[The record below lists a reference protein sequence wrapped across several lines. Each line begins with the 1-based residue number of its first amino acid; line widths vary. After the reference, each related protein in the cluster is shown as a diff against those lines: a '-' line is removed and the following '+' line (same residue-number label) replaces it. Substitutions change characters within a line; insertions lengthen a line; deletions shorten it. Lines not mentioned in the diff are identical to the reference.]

1 MKIILRTINGDV
13 KVVYDSEVKPA
24 EGENITVGEGEAT
37 AIYKVLGVVH
47 NVSSKPIFRGLE
59 LIVNKIQ

>member
-24 EGENITVGEGEAT
+24 EGENITVGEGEQT
-37 AIYKVLGVVH
+37 AIYKVLGGY
-47 NVSSKPIFRGLE
+47 SQCKFKAYL
-59 LIVNKIQ
+59 